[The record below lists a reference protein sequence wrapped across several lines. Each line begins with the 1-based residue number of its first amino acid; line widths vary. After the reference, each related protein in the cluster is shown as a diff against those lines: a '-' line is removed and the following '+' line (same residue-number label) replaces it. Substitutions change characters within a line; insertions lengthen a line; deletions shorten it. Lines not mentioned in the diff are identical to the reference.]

1 MKTKLEKEK
10 GLEQPKEMLPPT
22 SHRRRPPEKTKNSPE
37 IAYTAG
43 DRRET
48 KRSKGNEVG
57 EENNQKNQQQQQKNG
72 RTLPSCRRPPPFT
85 AVRARRPPLLR
96 REENE
101 GSEDD
106 GEVDD
111 GEAREGRKKNE
122 IKHEEGEGFGDDGDG
137 ERPNVCV
144 CGFDLGKMEVIR
156 KEGVSAEC
164 KEGKRR
170 KGVFGQVK

>member
-1 MKTKLEKEK
+1 MERKIT
-10 GLEQPKEMLPPT
+10 
-22 SHRRRPPEKTKNSPE
+22 RRT
-37 IAYTAG
+37 
-43 DRRET
+43 
-48 KRSKGNEVG
+48 
-57 EENNQKNQQQQQKNG
+57 NNNKKNG
-72 RTLPSCRRPPPFT
+72 RTLLSCRRPLPFI

-111 GEAREGRKKNE
+111 GEAREGRKKNA

-144 CGFDLGKMEVIR
+144 CVGLIWENGSDKEEGCIGQDIGREREGSVWLECFVCVVYKCLGLNY
-156 KEGVSAEC
+156 
-164 KEGKRR
+164 
-170 KGVFGQVK
+170 QNTLL

>member
-1 MKTKLEKEK
+1 MERKIA
-10 GLEQPKEMLPPT
+10 
-22 SHRRRPPEKTKNSPE
+22 RRT
-37 IAYTAG
+37 
-43 DRRET
+43 
-48 KRSKGNEVG
+48 
-57 EENNQKNQQQQQKNG
+57 NNNNKNG
-72 RTLPSCRRPPPFT
+72 RTLLSCRRPLPFI

-111 GEAREGRKKNE
+111 GEAREGRKKNA

-170 KGVFGQVK
+170 KGVFG